1 MVTPNAGAIGRS
13 EEHRKSN
20 RRAPTHVEG
29 RHFFGR
35 ICPCVQTTE
44 LRTTDNPSATAVTPD
59 PNPSSNQLSVAGY
72 SRTYCLECCPHRT
85 TYGSQ
90 VERTASKT
98 HALSEVLPNIIPSRC
113 AIKEGQQPKPSHN
126 DAKSLPLHIYVR
138 VHCDYDTSSWRE
150 WLVPREDF
158 QRHSHSLRTYVGIS
172 ATSLYKTNDVIPN
185 TLS

>member
-98 HALSEVLPNIIPSRC
+98 HVLSEVLPNIIPSRC
-113 AIKEGQQPKPSHN
+113 AIKEGQQPSHHTTTLN
-126 DAKSLPLHIYVR
+126 PFPYISMCGYIVTTIPVVGESGSFPGRIFNG
-138 VHCDYDTSSWRE
+138 T
-150 WLVPREDF
+150 
-158 QRHSHSLRTYVGIS
+158 RT
-172 ATSLYKTNDVIPN
+172 P
-185 TLS
+185 